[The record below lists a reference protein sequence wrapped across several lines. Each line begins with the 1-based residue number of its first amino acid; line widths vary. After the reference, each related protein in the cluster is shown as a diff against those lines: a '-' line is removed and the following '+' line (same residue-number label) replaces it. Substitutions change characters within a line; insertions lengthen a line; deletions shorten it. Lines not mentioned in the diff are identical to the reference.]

1 MDARRRDRAESA
13 PEHGRVLPP
22 GQPGR
27 RLALVLGAGNVSAI
41 VPLDIADRLI
51 NGGQVVICKMNP
63 VNDYLGPIFEDIFAP
78 LTRDRYLAFA
88 STARRGR
95 ARGRIASRALAD
107 FGAGER
113 HYLCGEPP
121 DLLGRFLFEDQVD
134 GVEPLSGGEL
144 GDDPGPGGRGGADRL
159 GTGARAGAAGG
170 VGLWV
175 PFWNPTRFSTG
186 GPAAGASAAACPAS
200 PAGTTAR
207 VLAVAPSG

>member
-1 MDARRRDRAESA
+1 M
-13 PEHGRVLPP
+13 
-22 GQPGR
+22 
-27 RLALVLGAGNVSAI
+27 LGAGNVSAI

-134 GVEPLSGGEL
+134 GVEPCPAANSAMIPAQAAGVVRIGWA
-144 GDDPGPGGRGGADRL
+144 PGPERGRP
-159 GTGARAGAAGG
+159 
-170 VGLWV
+170 VV
-175 PFWNPTRFSTG
+175 
-186 GPAAGASAAACPAS
+186 
-200 PAGTTAR
+200 
-207 VLAVAPSG
+207 